1 MRQLGKKDEA
11 INYTWE
17 QIVEY
22 TKKKVN
28 PDYEGFKSI
37 QINPWKPSGEQYKKE
52 KKINVLC
59 VKWGSRYP
67 ADYVNKLYAGIKR
80 NTTWD
85 ITFYCFTQDPTG
97 LN

>member
-28 PDYEGFKSI
+28 PDYEGFKPI
-37 QINPWKPSGEQYKKE
+37 QINPWKPSGE
-52 KKINVLC
+52 
-59 VKWGSRYP
+59 
-67 ADYVNKLYAGIKR
+67 
-80 NTTWD
+80 
-85 ITFYCFTQDPTG
+85 
-97 LN
+97 

>member
-28 PDYEGFKSI
+28 PDYEGFK
-37 QINPWKPSGEQYKKE
+37 
-52 KKINVLC
+52 
-59 VKWGSRYP
+59 
-67 ADYVNKLYAGIKR
+67 
-80 NTTWD
+80 
-85 ITFYCFTQDPTG
+85 
-97 LN
+97 